1 VTILPL
7 NPAENATPE
16 ALRAF
21 LAQCRDAA
29 VRAGRPK
36 LVSISLA
43 VDALDPLAV
52 LESIFEP
59 AEPHFYTERPGI
71 ESAIAGAEVA
81 VAHEAAGPDRFASV
95 QRFIDETLAHTIAVG
110 DVAAPF
116 GGPHFFASFAFRDET
131 EPGEA
136 FPAASVFVPRW
147 QVARAG
153 ATTTAVANLRVTAD
167 SDLVALSERVW
178 RAHGKFRNFSYAPNA
193 AGSGGAGPAARLAS
207 GPGEG
212 APPPGIQ
219 RHETGDYRAAVAR
232 GLERI
237 AAGEFRKIVLARAI
251 DLTAGEPLHPLRVLN
266 GLRQRFPGCYSFSRA
281 NGRGQS
287 FIGASPERL
296 VRVSKGVLETE
307 ALAGSTRRGATASED
322 AALAAALLA
331 SEKDLR
337 EQKEVLDDIVARL
350 TPLGLALEVPARPEV
365 RRLANV
371 QHLRTPVRAALPDSV
386 RLLDVLAALHPTPAV
401 GGSPR
406 EPAMARI
413 REFEG
418 FPRGL
423 YAGALGWLNARGG
436 GEFFVGIRSALIA
449 GACARVYAGAGIV
462 AGSMPEKEFAETE
475 LKFKAMLDALLS

>member
-1 VTILPL
+1 MKILPL
-7 NPAENATPE
+7 NPAENASPE
-16 ALRAF
+16 ALHAF
-21 LAQCRDAA
+21 LAQCRGAA
-29 VRAGRPK
+29 MRDGRAK

-81 VAHEAAGPDRFASV
+81 VAHEAAGRGRFASV

-116 GGPHFFASFAFRDET
+116 GGPHFFTSFAFCDET
-131 EPGEA
+131 DPGEP

-153 ATTTAVANLRVTAD
+153 ATTTAVANLLMTAD
-167 SDLVALSERVW
+167 SDLAALTERVW
-178 RAHGKFRNFSYAPNA
+178 RAHGKFGRFRYRDSAAAEPERAAP
-193 AGSGGAGPAARLAS
+193 S
-207 GPGEG
+207 
-212 APPPGIQ
+212 AP
-219 RHETGDYRAAVAR
+219 RFTTRETGDYRAAVAR
-232 GLERI
+232 GLEMI

-251 DLTAGEPLHPLRVLN
+251 DLAASEPLHPLQVLN
-266 GLRQRFPGCYSFSRA
+266 RLRQRFPDCYSFSRA
-281 NGRGQS
+281 NGHGQS

-307 ALAGSTRRGATASED
+307 ALAGSIRRGATASED

-337 EQKEVLDDIVARL
+337 EQKEVIDDMVARL
-350 TPLGLALEVPARPEV
+350 APLGLALNVPLRPEV
-365 RRLANV
+365 RQLANV
-371 QHLRTPVRAALPDSV
+371 QHLRTPVRAALPEPV

-406 EPAMARI
+406 EPAVARI
-413 REFEG
+413 RELEEFS
-418 FPRGL
+418 RGL
-423 YAGALGWLNARGG
+423 YAGTLGWLNSRGG
-436 GEFFVGIRSALIA
+436 GEFFVGLRSALVE
-449 GACARVYAGAGIV
+449 GATARVYAGAGIV
-462 AGSMPEKEFAETE
+462 AGSTPEKEFTETE
-475 LKFKAMLDALLS
+475 LKFKAMLDAIMA